1 MPELYRCYIAFEK
14 KFGCKDGIEDAIVGK
29 RRLQY
34 EEALAAAPHDYDTWY
49 VSIISMKL
57 SQHKDAESSSLNLH
71 ARIKACT

>member
-14 KFGCKDGIEDAIVGK
+14 KFGSKDGIEDAIVGK

-49 VSIISMKL
+49 V
-57 SQHKDAESSSLNLH
+57 
-71 ARIKACT
+71 CVY